1 MFNSIIDG
9 QSMSIVVSLIC
20 FLTALFLGMVIAFV
34 HLKTVRTNK
43 NFIITLIILPL
54 LVSIIM
60 MMVNGNLGTSV
71 AVLGAFSLIRFRSI
85 PGNSREITS
94 IFLAMAVGLSI
105 GMGQLLFAVVST
117 LLISLVLFI
126 LSSSKTLE
134 GKANGRILKV
144 VIPDDLDY
152 DQIFDE
158 ILSKHT
164 KEYVLEQVRTVNLG
178 SMFEIKYNIRI
189 DNSNIKTLI
198 DEIRVRNGNM
208 KVTISEQVTENNL

>member
-1 MFNSIIDG
+1 MFNSILYG

-94 IFLAMAVGLSI
+94 IFLAMATSMSSI
-105 GMGQLLFAVVST
+105 
-117 LLISLVLFI
+117 LV
-126 LSSSKTLE
+126 
-134 GKANGRILKV
+134 
-144 VIPDDLDY
+144 
-152 DQIFDE
+152 
-158 ILSKHT
+158 
-164 KEYVLEQVRTVNLG
+164 
-178 SMFEIKYNIRI
+178 KYH
-189 DNSNIKTLI
+189 
-198 DEIRVRNGNM
+198 
-208 KVTISEQVTENNL
+208 